1 MVSFVTCTDPNAP
14 NGLGKL
20 LSVDGTDASCVVEYF
35 TGPSQEPVAITVQAN
50 TLTPAT
56 PEKQTRVYVKDSLN
70 GWHVGRVLDGNGEL
84 IEVKF
89 PHLTDPIVWL
99 SADRINIRWDAPI
112 EDPAQYL
119 ACWITERPELNIWR
133 RSFKRSLLSQRRAS
147 LGMTSILSSVIDI
160 EAHQLK
166 VVKTILQDPVQRY
179 LLADEVGL
187 GKTIE
192 AGLVIKQYLL
202 DHGEHAKRVVILV
215 PTSLLVQWKS
225 ELATRFLLV
234 DNPKIILVGMT
245 ADINYIDET
254 LSDIGMLVVDEAHH
268 LSVRQDLYDVIEKRT
283 KDLNYFL
290 LLSATP
296 VLRNESGFLKILH
309 LLDPNIYRLN
319 QLPEFRERINRRQR
333 ISEISSSLIPEN
345 SLMIIELID
354 DLREY
359 FLNDAILPSLIDDLD
374 EYFLNGIPNEDDK
387 NFVTALENVRNH
399 LSEVY
404 KLDRRVLR
412 NRRTAR
418 DVQNLT
424 QERMGVEVFY
434 FGSAIAQQLN
444 EELNEWTNTVVVSF
458 LENYSKEEIEELSNK
473 LFSLYQAVACLDQMA
488 VDKVL
493 KSFPEELPS
502 LEKIKDFAN
511 EIINDYAR
519 DKKLEEI
526 IKQNITD
533 SNKVVVFC
541 SSEVISTRLYNDMRD
556 IFGDDACAKRNF
568 NSINP
573 TDGLTTVDNDGD
585 AGLLKFENNND
596 CCILF
601 CDHNDEEGLNLQN
614 SSSIIIHYDILI
626 SPNRIEQRIGRLDRY
641 GSGNAIKSFVLCS
654 EDNKIEVAWLKFLKD
669 GLEVFSHSIASLQ
682 YLIDEKTDH
691 ISKSILVEGV
701 DVIDDLLSE
710 MVGDKGETSIELKRI
725 KQQERLDSLSDD
737 DFDWIRDLENVDD
750 DWRLFKEN
758 SDLWFKYGLGIQRMM
773 VPNNV
778 LNTQVEDARPS
789 RYGLKKNGQKNVLVP
804 LRQINKFLVKGID
817 KTVFEHQI
825 TNNNFKLFSHMYTGR
840 RSTATSASSIQNGV
854 RLFRLG
860 DDFIAGVDNLTSVVD
875 TGRTFAHWRVNDDF
889 NSTEEFEIFLKF
901 EFLIEAD
908 TTYAENFMNDS
919 CGNNEFS
926 IASIQRKIDAVFN
939 PIFVTIWIDNG
950 YEVVSDLALKTTLE
964 AKFVNHSPPNRPT
977 NEIEL
982 TYKRMLPHLQNGYLS
997 DWSDRVE
1004 IANNRAKE
1012 LVLSDV
1018 EVKNAIAEALKA
1030 AQTLDNRNLS
1040 ALSIREGNN
1049 SKKHKFEKDFA
1060 AAIHT
1065 GIKKPRYKVESVGA
1079 IFLSNKKFNE
1089 VFR

>member
-1 MVSFVTCTDPNAP
+1 MVNFVTCTDPNAP
-14 NGLGKL
+14 DGLGKL
-20 LSVDGTDASCVVEYF
+20 LSVDKADASCVVEYF
-35 TGPSQEPVAITVQAN
+35 TGPSQEPVTITVQAN
-50 TLTPAT
+50 TLKPAM
-56 PEKQTRVYVKDSLN
+56 PEKQTRVYFKDKSN
-70 GWHVGRVLDGNGEL
+70 GWHVGRVLDGNGKI
-84 IEVKF
+84 IEVNV
-89 PHLTDPIVWL
+89 PHLKDPIL
-99 SADRINIRWDAPI
+99 KLRSEKINIRWDAPI

-119 ACWITERPELNIWR
+119 ACWITERPELNFWR
-133 RSFKRSLLSQRRAS
+133 RSFKGSLLSQRRAS

-202 DHGEHAKRVVILV
+202 DHGERAKRVVILV
-215 PTSLLVQWKS
+215 PTSLLVQWKI
-225 ELATRFLLV
+225 ELTTRFLLG
-234 DNPKIILVGMT
+234 DNPKIKLVGMT
-245 ADINYIDET
+245 ADINYIDEI

-412 NRRTAR
+412 NRRTAK
-418 DVQNLT
+418 DVQSLT
-424 QERMGVEVFY
+424 QERIGVEVFH
-434 FGSAIAQQLN
+434 FGSAIAQQLS
-444 EELNEWTNTVVVSF
+444 EELNEWTNTVVMSF

-473 LFSLYQAVACLDQMA
+473 LFSLHQAIACLDQMA

-493 KSFPEELPS
+493 KSFPEGLPS
-502 LEKIKDFAN
+502 LEKVKDFSN

-526 IKQNITD
+526 IKLNITNA
-533 SNKVVVFC
+533 NKVVVFC

-556 IFGDDACAKRNF
+556 IFGDYACAKRNF
-568 NSINP
+568 DSI
-573 TDGLTTVDNDGD
+573 TSIDGLTAVDDDGD
-585 AGLLKFENNND
+585 EGVSKFKNNND
-596 CCILF
+596 CYILF
-601 CDHNDEEGLNLQN
+601 CDQNDEEGLNLQN

-641 GSGNAIKSFVLCS
+641 GSGNAIKSIVLCS
-654 EDNKIEVAWLKFLKD
+654 EDNQIEIAWLKFLKD
-669 GLEVFSHSIASLQ
+669 GLEVFSYSIASLQ
-682 YLIDEKTDH
+682 YLIDEKTDY

-701 DVIDDLLSE
+701 DVIDDLLPG
-710 MVGDKGETSIELKRI
+710 MVGDKGETSLELKRI

-737 DFDWIRDLENVDD
+737 DFDWIGELEIVDD
-750 DWRLFKEN
+750 EWRIFKEN
-758 SDLWFKYGLGIQRMM
+758 SDLWFKHGLGIQRKM
-773 VPNNV
+773 VPNTV
-778 LNTQVEDARPS
+778 LNTKIEDARPS
-789 RYGLKKNGQKNVLVP
+789 RYGLKKWGAGNVLVP

-825 TNNNFKLFSHMYTGR
+825 SNNNFNLFSHMYTGR
-840 RSTATSASSIQNGV
+840 RSTATAAVSIQHGV
-854 RLFRLG
+854 RLFKLG
-860 DDFIAGVDNLTSVVD
+860 DEFIAGIDELTSVVD
-875 TGRTFAHWRVNDDF
+875 TGRTFAHWRVKDDF
-889 NSTEEFEIFLKF
+889 SSTEEFEIFLKF

-908 TTYAENFMNDS
+908 TAYAENFMNATS
-919 CGNNEFS
+919 GNNEFS

-939 PIFVTIWIDNG
+939 PTFVTIWIDNE
-950 YEVVSDLALKTTLE
+950 YEVVSDLALKTTLD
-964 AKFVNHSPPNRPT
+964 AKFVNHSPPNKIT

-982 TYKRMLPHLQNGYLS
+982 TYKRMLPYLQNGYLS
-997 DWSDRVE
+997 DWADRVD

-1012 LVLSDV
+1012 FVLGDV
-1018 EVKNAIAEALKA
+1018 EVRNAIAEALGA
-1030 AQTLDNRNLS
+1030 AQTLDNRNRS
-1040 ALSIREGNN
+1040 ALSVREGYN
-1049 SKKHKFEKDFA
+1049 SEKYKFETDFA
-1060 AAIHT
+1060 EAIHT

-1079 IFLSNKKFNE
+1079 IFLSNKKFSE